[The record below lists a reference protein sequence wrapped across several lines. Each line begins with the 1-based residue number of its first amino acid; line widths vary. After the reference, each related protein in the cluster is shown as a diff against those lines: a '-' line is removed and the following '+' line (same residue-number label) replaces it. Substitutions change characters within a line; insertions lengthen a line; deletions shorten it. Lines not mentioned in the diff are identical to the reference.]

1 MNTILSSFSGVV
13 IKVLE
18 DECVDYDGTVEV
30 HRIVFNNYNT
40 DFYTDFY
47 LTVFS
52 RTDNKT
58 EMFITGEGLSI
69 KMALEDAADNW
80 RKDVGEEATP
90 YDHAI
95 LELVGEMNE

>member
-13 IKVLE
+13 IKVLD

-30 HRIVFNNYNT
+30 YRIVFNNYKM
-40 DFYTDFY
+40 DFY
-47 LTVFS
+47 LTVLS
-52 RTDNKT
+52 RTDNET
-58 EMFITGEGLSI
+58 EMFITGEGPSI
-69 KMALEDAADNW
+69 KIALEDAADNW